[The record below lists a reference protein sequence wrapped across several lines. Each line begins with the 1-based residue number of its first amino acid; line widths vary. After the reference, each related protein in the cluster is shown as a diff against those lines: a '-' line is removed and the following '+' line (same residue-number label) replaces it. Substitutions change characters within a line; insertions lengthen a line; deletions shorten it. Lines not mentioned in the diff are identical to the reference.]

1 VPCPCGLAVE
11 QPWRDRDT
19 VWSPASVVGGVVV
32 IALGVISL
40 VSFNPLFGGV
50 LLGVFGVAIVVA
62 AVVQARRGHRGW
74 CLLRRAVWFGV
85 AAPGAPVRLIVNS
98 P

>member
-1 VPCPCGLAVE
+1 
-11 QPWRDRDT
+11 
-19 VWSPASVVGGVVV
+19 VWSPASVVGGAVV
-32 IALGVISL
+32 IALGVVSL
-40 VSFNPLFGGV
+40 VSFKPVFGGV
-50 LLGVFGVAIVVA
+50 LLGIFAVAIVAA

>member
-1 VPCPCGLAVE
+1 MVCRCGLDVD

-19 VWSPASVVGGVVV
+19 VWSPASVIGGVIF
-32 IALGVISL
+32 IALGMCAIVW
-40 VSFNPLFGGV
+40 FNPLFGGV
-50 LLGVFGVAIVVA
+50 LLGVFAVAIVVA
-62 AVVQARRGHRGW
+62 AVVQARRGHRGG
-74 CLLRRAVWFGV
+74 CLVRRAVWFGL

>member
-1 VPCPCGLAVE
+1 VS
-11 QPWRDRDT
+11 QPWRDRNT

-32 IALGVISL
+32 IALGI
-40 VSFNPLFGGV
+40 VSVVTANAWFGGV

-62 AVVQARRGHRGW
+62 AIVQAKRGHRGW
-74 CLLRRAVWFGV
+74 RLLRRAVWFGV
-85 AAPGAPVRLIVNS
+85 AAPGAPVRLIANS